1 MSDVILSDVAR
12 VLGLAIFQRDKQ
24 GRLRLAGPAPEWLT
38 ALWPAAAGPGGVL
51 RPAASPFLENFL
63 VDAAAAWA
71 TGGARRVN
79 SGLWAEQD
87 ARGGEHHL
95 QATAFTAGGRASLL
109 VEGLGPAYE
118 ERKAIMQKAH
128 EAALAFEKLQRTEKA
143 LAEGRQRLEQQYRR
157 QAALAEIELAINQP
171 HELQR
176 VLDRIAEVVT
186 QLLPATAAS
195 VVLWD
200 APAGQFAL
208 SASTVRRQPRQ
219 LTRRRVRRRHGATSW
234 IIEHRRPRIVPDVA
248 ADPFGANSMLR
259 EFRLRA
265 YAGFPLLVEGKAL
278 GVVYALDDRPRE
290 YPPSDQDFLQAL
302 AGRAAVAIA
311 KVQFSEQLQSA
322 NRRLARQADE
332 LAEKNARLAG
342 SRAELEQRVRERTAD
357 LSEANAALTE
367 EIAARQR
374 YAERLQGMRDIDKA
388 ILIAQSPEA
397 IAEVAL
403 RRLRR
408 LLPCDYASVVELDP
422 ERERGAILA
431 RLERGR
437 VARGGER
444 RLSSAQL
451 AKALVL
457 KSGRLH
463 RVRRQP
469 NLFGMPAR
477 GGRRP
482 RLWPL
487 ILDVPLRAGDTLIGV
502 LNLATR
508 SPLAFTTEHEEIA
521 REVAMELAVA
531 IRQARLFA
539 QLSAGREQLR
549 ALSLRLVEVQEA
561 ERRFIAHELHDE
573 IGQELTGLKLTLEMA
588 GNGSAG
594 GAEAGVGEAIGMVDE
609 LMKRVRQLSLDLRP
623 QMLDDLGLLHALDWL
638 FKRHL
643 RQTGVRV
650 EFKRTAWRR
659 RLPAH
664 LETAVF
670 RIVQEALTNVAR
682 HAGLKEATVRL
693 WLRGGSVGVQV
704 EDGGRGF
711 DVERALAAR
720 ASNGVAGMRERAEL
734 LGGAFTLDSAPGA
747 GTRLTV
753 ELPLP

>member
-1 MSDVILSDVAR
+1 
-12 VLGLAIFQRDKQ
+12 
-24 GRLRLAGPAPEWLT
+24 
-38 ALWPAAAGPGGVL
+38 
-51 RPAASPFLENFL
+51 
-63 VDAAAAWA
+63 
-71 TGGARRVN
+71 
-79 SGLWAEQD
+79 
-87 ARGGEHHL
+87 
-95 QATAFTAGGRASLL
+95 
-109 VEGLGPAYE
+109 
-118 ERKAIMQKAH
+118 
-128 EAALAFEKLQRTEKA
+128 
-143 LAEGRQRLEQQYRR
+143 
-157 QAALAEIELAINQP
+157 
-171 HELQR
+171 
-176 VLDRIAEVVT
+176 
-186 QLLPATAAS
+186 
-195 VVLWD
+195 
-200 APAGQFAL
+200 
-208 SASTVRRQPRQ
+208 
-219 LTRRRVRRRHGATSW
+219 
-234 IIEHRRPRIVPDVA
+234 VPDVA
-248 ADPFGANSMLR
+248 ADPFGANPMLR

-265 YAGFPLLVEGKAL
+265 YAGIPLLVEGKAL

-290 YPPSDQDFLQAL
+290 YQPSDLDFLKSL

-332 LAEKNARLAG
+332 LAEKNTRLAG
-342 SRAELEQRVRERTAD
+342 AHAEMEQRVRERTAA

-367 EIAARQR
+367 EIAARRR

-388 ILIAQSPEA
+388 ILVAQSPEA

-437 VARGGER
+437 VARGGGR

-451 AKALVL
+451 EKARVL

-463 RVRRQP
+463 RVRLRP

-477 GGRRP
+477 AARR
-482 RLWPL
+482 RRVWPL
-487 ILDVPLRAGDTLIGV
+487 ILDVPLMAGDTLIGV
-502 LNLATR
+502 LNLAAG
-508 SPLAFTTEHEEIA
+508 SPRAFTTEHEEIA
-521 REVAMELAVA
+521 LEVAGQLAVA

-588 GNGSAG
+588 GDGSSG
-594 GAEAGVGEAIGMVDE
+594 GAEAGVGEAIGMVNE

-643 RQTGVRV
+643 RQTGLRV
-650 EFKRTAWRR
+650 HFKRTAWRQ

-664 LETAVF
+664 LETALF
-670 RIVQEALTNVAR
+670 RLVQEALTNVAR
-682 HAGLKEATVRL
+682 HAGVKEATVRL
-693 WLRGGSVGVQV
+693 WSRGGSVGVQV
-704 EDGGRGF
+704 EDRGRGF

-720 ASNGVAGMRERAEL
+720 ASTGLAGMRERAEL
-734 LGGAFTLDSAPGA
+734 LGGEFTMDSAPGA
-747 GTRLTV
+747 GARLTV
-753 ELPLP
+753 ELPLPTLGAWATRRRKSRKQVPV